1 MAIARK
7 PASTVKAKGAATAKA
22 KPAKGKGRPSR
33 YHPAYAAQAETLL
46 AENGATDAMLA
57 RMFGVSR
64 ETVTGWRRQ
73 HKDFRDACTRG
84 REAFDV
90 GAVEKALL
98 RRATGYKVVE
108 VTKEPGEPARLGE
121 PGEPA
126 PGEADAL
133 ARAATPLRV
142 VRTVTRHVPP
152 DTGAAR
158 YFLNN
163 RAPERWR
170 EKVQLDAGGTLRFDL
185 PPSVE
190 DMLHAIYRQV
200 EGGAQQVEG
209 GDRPVDG
216 SDRPVDGSARPVD
229 GSDRQ
234 VEGCARQVDGCVWPV
249 DGSAAGD
256 AASGIVAEVAS

>member
-1 MAIARK
+1 MKSTK
-7 PASTVKAKGAATAKA
+7 PAQATESGAGGKSA

-73 HKDFRDACTRG
+73 HKDFRDACARG

-108 VTKEPGEPARLGE
+108 VTR
-121 PGEPA
+121 EPA
-126 PGEADAL
+126 PVADDDAPDGD
-133 ARAATPLRV
+133 APPLRV
-142 VRTVTRHVPP
+142 SRTVTRHVPP

-216 SDRPVDGSARPVD
+216 SDRPVDGS
-229 GSDRQ
+229 DRQ
-234 VEGCARQVDGCVWPV
+234 VEGGDRQTEGCARPV